1 MQHGIASNSIYCIA
15 YQCFLLYLVPAPP
28 SNLSV
33 SQNGLNSLL
42 VSWMPSDGATNY
54 IIYYKE
60 IHRGRELSSKTLSA
74 GANDTNITISLNIRL
89 TYIEI
94 HYVSIVA
101 INRLT
106 SREIIGY
113 RGTRYSTITLR
124 SPLAGPVNI
133 TLGMLVI
140 NDDNILC
147 TCKHIT
153 LYICRHSDNY
163 SGRFRPH
170 SSSWSTL

>member
-1 MQHGIASNSIYCIA
+1 
-15 YQCFLLYLVPAPP
+15 
-28 SNLSV
+28 
-33 SQNGLNSLL
+33 
-42 VSWMPSDGATNY
+42 MPSDGATDY

-60 IHRGRELSSKTLSA
+60 INRGRELSSKTLSA

-89 TYIEI
+89 TYRDII

-113 RGTRYSTITLR
+113 RGTRYSPITLR

-133 TLGMLVI
+133 TLGM
-140 NDDNILC
+140 
-147 TCKHIT
+147 
-153 LYICRHSDNY
+153 
-163 SGRFRPH
+163 
-170 SSSWSTL
+170 